1 MFTFHCQRMKQKYIR
16 SAMCNPLNSKGIN
29 IVFSN
34 IRSLLNKIEDVR
46 EKLHDENIS
55 ILVISESWLKSAIP
69 NTLMDING
77 YTLHRQDRDFTNVRG
92 YRKRGGGIVIYVK
105 NSLSFDIVSDNMFS
119 MSNCDIEFNTIRINR
134 PHTRHLYIV
143 SVNRPPTGK
152 VSNCIDA
159 LESCLKFLPKLDKS
173 DIVIGGDF
181 NINYAKPRQDN
192 TKKLKHFAN
201 QNQFTQYIKDPTR
214 PLQND
219 FIIDLIFSNCQNIQ
233 NSGSLSWNLSDHI
246 PVFIKIKK
254 TKCVPEKVEFR
265 GRSYRQFDANN
276 FIHSLNNK
284 NWNIF
289 NASADA
295 DIKWDN
301 LYQNILETLD
311 QQIPVKTFIFPKSK
325 PEWLVGDLVEY
336 MKDRDSL
343 LKKARRTRKL
353 EDKKAANKA
362 RNKTNKLIKNAKN
375 TFIKDKLRDFQNNPK
390 IFWEQIKSTY
400 PSDKVNNP
408 IQFTNK
414 DGNSLNNKQTAHLV
428 NEYFTNIGPNLA
440 KAAQEMAKTRPNFP
454 QANGMD
460 IDLHQPKFII
470 QYPTRAELIKRI
482 NDIKVFKSSGLPL
495 VSSRIWKLI
504 LQNNPDFLYDILT
517 AAIDSNIY
525 PRGWKKATV
534 VPIPKISKP
543 IGPEDLRPISLLPL
557 PGKIFEHLIH
567 SQMDSYLENNNLLTV
582 AQNGFRTKHST
593 IQTIF
598 DYLSELTEAY
608 NNNLDTIAVYIDFK
622 KAFDTVNHKI
632 LLDKLKTF
640 NFDDSTSKL
649 LKSYLTN
656 RLQSTFINGST
667 SEEGLITYGVP
678 QGSVLGPKLFLMFIN
693 DLTTCIK
700 NCKYFL
706 YADDIVMFKTLD
718 SQQRAYDLRRFQDD
732 ILAIE
737 NWCLQNELTIN
748 IKKTKT
754 QFFPANNNFNCAAFE
769 NDNICR
775 IYEQD
780 LSFVSTFKYLGVDI
794 DRHLNFKSCYDSM
807 YKLVN
812 HKLYLLKLIRP
823 ALTVQAALSVGKSM
837 ILSLIDYGN
846 IFLTIL
852 TQEDKSDLQKAQ
864 NKVLRCCLDI
874 TDPLDM
880 NILEMH
886 NVVNVDLVDER
897 RTHNL
902 LTMTHRNVKT
912 DKFKML
918 DHQINTRY
926 NDGNKIELIR
936 PRNEQVRKSC
946 YYTGTSLWNTLNLN
960 LKPKLKT

>member
-1 MFTFHCQRMKQKYIR
+1 M
-16 SAMCNPLNSKGIN
+16 AGP
-29 IVFSN
+29 
-34 IRSLLNKIEDVR
+34 
-46 EKLHDENIS
+46 
-55 ILVISESWLKSAIP
+55 
-69 NTLMDING
+69 
-77 YTLHRQDRDFTNVRG
+77 
-92 YRKRGGGIVIYVK
+92 
-105 NSLSFDIVSDNMFS
+105 
-119 MSNCDIEFNTIRINR
+119 
-134 PHTRHLYIV
+134 
-143 SVNRPPTGK
+143 
-152 VSNCIDA
+152 
-159 LESCLKFLPKLDKS
+159 LDKS

-181 NINYAKPRQDN
+181 NINHTKPRQDN

-219 FIIDLIFSNCQNIQ
+219 SIIDLIFSNCQNIQ
-233 NSGSLSWNLSDHI
+233 DSGSLSWNLSDHI

-254 TKCVPEKVEFR
+254 TKNVPEKAEFR

-276 FIHSLNNK
+276 LIHSLNNK
-284 NWNIF
+284 NWNIL
-289 NASADA
+289 NASADV
-295 DIKWDN
+295 DIKWDH

-353 EDKKAANKA
+353 EDKKAANRA
-362 RNKTNKLIKNAKN
+362 RNKTNKLVKNAKN
-375 TFIKDKLRDFQNNPK
+375 TFIKDKLRGFQNNPK
-390 IFWEQIKSTY
+390 KCWQQIKSTY
-400 PSDKVNNP
+400 PSDKFNNP
-408 IQFTNK
+408 IQFTDK

-440 KAAQEMAKTRPNFP
+440 KTAQEMAKYDPIPNLYR
-454 QANGMD
+454 QMVWT
-460 IDLHQPKFII
+460 LT
-470 QYPTRAELIKRI
+470 YI
-482 NDIKVFKSSGLPL
+482 NLKK
-495 VSSRIWKLI
+495 
-504 LQNNPDFLYDILT
+504 N
-517 AAIDSNIY
+517 
-525 PRGWKKATV
+525 WKKATV

-598 DYLSELTEAY
+598 DYLSELTKAY

-640 NFDDSTSKL
+640 NFDNSTSKI

-656 RLQSTFINGST
+656 RLQSTFISGNT

-718 SQQRAYDLRRFQDD
+718 SQQGAHDLRLFQDD

-775 IYEQD
+775 IYDQD

-852 TQEDKSDLQKAQ
+852 TQEDKSDLQKVQ

-886 NVVNVDLVDER
+886 DMVNVDLVDER
-897 RTHNL
+897 RT
-902 LTMTHRNVKT
+902 
-912 DKFKML
+912 
-918 DHQINTRY
+918 
-926 NDGNKIELIR
+926 
-936 PRNEQVRKSC
+936 
-946 YYTGTSLWNTLNLN
+946 
-960 LKPKLKT
+960 